1 MVGNYNYG
9 TGVVPTIPLAT
20 GYNNSGWG
28 GFGGSGDGWWGIILL
43 ALLFGWGNGGY
54 GGFGGCGN
62 NCVTEAQLCSGFNFN
77 NLENGVRGV
86 QQGICD
92 STYALNNSIMSGF
105 HGVDNALCSG
115 FNNVNNN
122 ITEARFD
129 AQKCCC
135 ETNRNIDAVRY
146 ENAKNTCDIIQAGH
160 NDADKI
166 IAYLTNEKI
175 SALQT
180 ELQSAQLALQN
191 NAQTQTLINALK
203 PTPIPAY
210 ITCSPYQAA
219 NFGFGFGNSCG
230 CGCGSNL
237 FA

>member
-1 MVGNYNYG
+1 MVGTYNCG
-9 TGVVPTIPLAT
+9 TGVVPTIPLQT
-20 GYNNSGWG
+20 GYNSGWG

-43 ALLFGWGNGGY
+43 ALLFGWGNGYGGY
-54 GGFGGCGN
+54 GFGGNGAL
-62 NCVTEAQLCSGFNFN
+62 TEAQLCSGFNFN
-77 NLENGVRGV
+77 NLENGVRGI

-92 STYALNNSIMSGF
+92 STYALNNSIMQGF

-146 ENAKNTCDIIQAGH
+146 ENAKNTCDIINASH
-160 NDADKI
+160 ADTDRV
-166 IAYLTNEKI
+166 IAFLTNEKI
-175 SALQT
+175 SALQN

-191 NAQTQTLINALK
+191 NAQTQTILNALR

-210 ITCSPYQAA
+210 LTCSPYQAA
-219 NFGFGFGNSCG
+219 SYGFGGNCG